1 VRIIF
6 AGTPDV
12 GIPVADSISSHLVGV
27 LTRPDAEVGRGRDL
41 RPSPVAQWA
50 TERSIDIFKASKS
63 NPELVEWLSAKQP
76 DLGVVVAYGALLP
89 VELLSIPVHGWLNI
103 HFSLLPHL
111 RGAAPVQ
118 RAILNGDDITGV
130 SIFQLDEG
138 MDTGPIYGTSTHEIG
153 SKERSEELLRALT
166 LESIPLLRKVI
177 DGISE
182 GTLRPVPQDEQGATY
197 APKIVKEEHLVR
209 WDRPCH
215 SIERQVR
222 AFHPFS
228 FTSFRGERIALLEVA
243 ESLEPVDLSVGEL
256 VVSSDKVFVGCAFGV
271 LEISR
276 LRPAGKKEMP
286 AADWARGARIIE
298 GERFE

>member
-1 VRIIF
+1 MRIIF

-12 GIPVADSISSHLVGV
+12 GIPVAESISSHIVGV

-41 RPSPVAQWA
+41 TPSPVAQWA
-50 TERSIDIFKASKS
+50 AERSIDIFKASQS
-63 NPELVEWLSAKQP
+63 NPEVVEWLRAKQP

-89 VELLSIPVHGWLNI
+89 VELLSLPVHGWLNI
-103 HFSLLPHL
+103 HFSLLPQL

-130 SIFQLDEG
+130 TIFQLDEG
-138 MDTGPIYGTSTHEIG
+138 MDTGPIYGTSTREIG
-153 SKERSEELLRALT
+153 PNETSEDLLRALT

-177 DGISE
+177 EGISE
-182 GTLRPVPQDEQGATY
+182 GTLRPVAQVEQGATY
-197 APKIVKEEHLVR
+197 APKIIKEEYLIH

-215 SIERQVR
+215 SIARQVR

-228 FTSFRGERIALLEVA
+228 FTFFRGERIALLEVA
-243 ESLEPVDLSVGEL
+243 ESLELVDLSAGEL
-256 VVSSDKVFVGCAFGV
+256 IVSSDKVFVGCAFGV